1 MLVRAGF
8 LFGLKKLFSCT
19 LGNKKKKKKNLK
31 KKYQEVHVLLKKKKK
46 DKHNNKIFSRRESS
60 NPILRRDSCA
70 YNAVI
75 ATYALFDNSC
85 LHGAYCCRPFEGK
98 LAQKQLDRL

>member
-19 LGNKKKKKKNLK
+19 LGNKKKKKK
-31 KKYQEVHVLLKKKKK
+31 K
-46 DKHNNKIFSRRESS
+46 DKNNNKIFSRRESS

>member
-1 MLVRAGF
+1 MTNF
-8 LFGLKKLFSCT
+8 EKLKK
-19 LGNKKKKKKNLK
+19 
-31 KKYQEVHVLLKKKKK
+31 KKKKK
-46 DKHNNKIFSRRESS
+46 DKNNNKIFSRRESS

>member
-19 LGNKKKKKKNLK
+19 LGNKKKKKK
-31 KKYQEVHVLLKKKKK
+31 
-46 DKHNNKIFSRRESS
+46 DKNNNKIFSRRESS